1 MHVSTTGGRKISG
14 NRLLRQLF
22 GRFLRAINVSFW
34 VMVISFMMIRFSPGD
49 PAIARLGGGAEQA
62 AIDAL
67 RKELKLDVN
76 PLQQL
81 VSYIV
86 DLFHGDLGTS
96 LQFGSDVFETI
107 QRTLPLTL
115 TYIFFSSFFALLLS
129 IPIGVVL
136 GWTNKASLVYIYRSV
151 TSVIIAT
158 PNFFIAMLGIL
169 FFSVRHNW
177 APVFGYISDFPQNL
191 KFLWLPVA
199 INTLIMTAIISRV
212 LQSSVVDTKGEEFV
226 ETGIIRGVSRPRFF
240 WYYILKPS
248 MAPTVVLMSYM
259 MGTMLGATVILETIF
274 TLPGIGRELVGAVL
288 ASDYPLVQ
296 GILLFFGII
305 TVLLSFLGDLCA
317 YLLDRRVKL

>member
-1 MHVSTTGGRKISG
+1 M
-14 NRLLRQLF
+14 
-22 GRFLRAINVSFW
+22 A
-34 VMVISFMMIRFSPGD
+34 ISFMMIRLSPGD
-49 PAIARLGGGAEQA
+49 PATARLGAGADPA
-62 AIDAL
+62 AIAAL
-67 RKELKLDVN
+67 RKQLKLDMN

-81 VSYIV
+81 ISYIV
-86 DLFHGDLGTS
+86 DLLHGNLGTS

-107 QRTLPLTL
+107 RRTLPLTL
-115 TYIFFSSFFALLLS
+115 TYIFFSAFFALLLS

-136 GWTNKASLVYIYRSV
+136 GWTNKASFVYIYRSL
-151 TSVIIAT
+151 TSIIIAT
-158 PNFFIAMLGIL
+158 PNFFIAMIGIL
-169 FFSVRHNW
+169 FFSVKHDW
-177 APVFGYISDFPQNL
+177 APVFGYVAEFPQNL

-199 INTLIMTAIISRV
+199 INTLILTAIISRV
-212 LQSSVVDTKGEEFV
+212 LQSSVVDTKNEEFV

-305 TVLLSFLGDLCA
+305 TVVLSFLGDFSA